1 MSRGV
6 NLLHLHSKAFQ
17 RIFFLLYFCLHLA
30 AVVVLQN
37 VRAFAPDELSY
48 IECFQSLYNAD
59 FNLQPFG
66 GWWNAN
72 IFFLRVLYLPV
83 KMFTFL
89 PFSDLVLLRV
99 YSIVLTFIALYL
111 LMQFTK
117 LTHSF
122 LGKIA
127 LIVFTFTPSIFIW
140 TTLAIK
146 ESFIIL
152 SFVVFFIGLCKI
164 PNKSIGYTLCFF
176 SGYSLL
182 NLKGYLFVVLTLS
195 IFLCLTLQLAKNRKL
210 NRTSLLLMLTLLAPY
225 ILSPTTSSLILDSS
239 VLFSKKLSEFR
250 IVTDD
255 IATGSPL
262 TESPQTNG
270 KLGITSDLLSNK
282 INQSSNFKLF
292 LSILHI
298 DEYLAKK
305 ESTYRELSSSE
316 LNQLRSLTPANP
328 TDLREF
334 VNGLSAFLLF
344 PNVFRS
350 NGSPILDLLGFEIFF
365 WIFLYAS
372 TIYIGW
378 QSRSYL
384 FRFPSVCLV
393 TFIGGFLIISELIE
407 ISVGTALR
415 HRSILALLLIVFIG
429 FHNSKIRGVAKTEV

>member
-1 MSRGV
+1 M
-6 NLLHLHSKAFQ
+6 HLHPKVFQ
-17 RIFFLLYFCLHLA
+17 RIFFLLYFGLHFA
-30 AVVVLQN
+30 AVVILKD

-72 IFFLRVLYLPV
+72 IFFLRVLYLPI
-83 KMFTFL
+83 KIFTFL

-117 LTHSF
+117 LTHSL

-127 LIVFTFTPSIFIW
+127 LFVFTFTPSIFLW

-152 SFVVFFIGLCKI
+152 SFVIFFIGLYKI
-164 PNKSIGYTLCFF
+164 PNKSIGYTLCFL

-195 IFLCLTLQLAKNRKL
+195 ILLCLTLQLAKNRKFH
-210 NRTSLLLMLTLLAPY
+210 RSSFLLMLTLSAPY
-225 ILSPTTSSLILDSS
+225 ILSPATSSLILDSS
-239 VLFSKKLSEFR
+239 LLFSKKLSEFR

-255 IATGSPL
+255 FMADSPM
-262 TESPQTNG
+262 TDSPMTDSPQTNG
-270 KLGITSDLLSNK
+270 KLGMTADLLSNH
-282 INQSSNFKLF
+282 INQNNNLKAF

-298 DEYLAKK
+298 NEYLAKK
-305 ESTYRELSSSE
+305 ESSYKELSSSE

-328 TDLREF
+328 TNLGEF
-334 VNGLSAFLLF
+334 ANGLSAFLLF

-350 NGSPILDLLGFEIFF
+350 NGSPILDLLGIEIFF
-365 WIFLYAS
+365 WIFLYVSA
-372 TIYIGW
+372 IYIGL
-378 QSRSYL
+378 QSRFYL
-384 FRFPSVCLV
+384 LRFPSICLT
-393 TFIGGFLIISELIE
+393 TFISGFLLISELTE

-429 FHNSKIRGVAKTEV
+429 LHNSKTRGVVSTKV

>member
-1 MSRGV
+1 M
-6 NLLHLHSKAFQ
+6 HLHPKVFQ
-17 RIFFLLYFCLHLA
+17 RIFFLLYFGLHFT
-30 AVVVLQN
+30 AVVVLKN

-72 IFFLRVLYLPV
+72 IFFLRVLYLPI
-83 KMFTFL
+83 KIFTFL

-122 LGKIA
+122 LGKIV
-127 LIVFTFTPSIFIW
+127 LIVFTFTPSIFLW

-152 SFVVFFIGLCKI
+152 SLVVFFVGLYKI
-164 PNKSIGYTLCFF
+164 PNKSIGYILCLF

-195 IFLCLTLQLAKNRKL
+195 ILLCLTLQLAKNRKFH
-210 NRTSLLLMLTLLAPY
+210 RTSLLLMLTLLAPY

-239 VLFSKKLSEFR
+239 IHFSKKLSEFR

-255 IATGSPL
+255 IVTG
-262 TESPQTNG
+262 SPQTNG

-282 INQSSNFKLF
+282 INQSSDFKLF
-292 LSILHI
+292 LSYLHV
-298 DEYLAKK
+298 DEYLAKN

-350 NGSPILDLLGFEIFF
+350 NGSPILDLLGLEIFF

-384 FRFPSVCLV
+384 LRFPSICLV
-393 TFIGGFLIISELIE
+393 TFISGFLIISELIE
-407 ISVGTALR
+407 INVGTALR
-415 HRSILALLLIVFIG
+415 HRSILALLFTIFIG
-429 FHNSKIRGVAKTEV
+429 FHNSKIKGVAKTEV

>member
-1 MSRGV
+1 M
-6 NLLHLHSKAFQ
+6 LHLHPKIFQ
-17 RIFFLLYFCLHLA
+17 RIFFLLYFGLHFA
-30 AVVVLQN
+30 AVVVLKN

-48 IECFQSLYNAD
+48 IKCFQSLYNAD
-59 FNLQPFG
+59 FNLQPYG
-66 GWWNAN
+66 GWWNAH

-89 PFSDLVLLRV
+89 PFSDLLLLRV
-99 YSIVLTFIALYL
+99 YSIVLTFIALCL

-117 LTHSF
+117 LTHSL

-127 LIVFTFTPSIFIW
+127 LIVFTFTPSIFLW

-152 SFVVFFIGLCKI
+152 SLVVFFVGLFKI

-182 NLKGYLFVVLTLS
+182 NLKGYLFVILTLS
-195 IFLCLTLQLAKNRKL
+195 ILLCLTLQLAKNRKFH
-210 NRTSLLLMLTLLAPY
+210 RSSFLLMLTLSAPY
-225 ILSPTTSSLILDSS
+225 ILSPATSSLILDSS
-239 VLFSKKLSEFR
+239 LLFSKKLSEFR
-250 IVTDD
+250 IVTD
-255 IATGSPL
+255 SPM
-262 TESPQTNG
+262 TDSPMTDSPQTNG
-270 KLGITSDLLSNK
+270 KLGMTANLLSNN
-282 INQSSNFKLF
+282 INQNNNFKLF
-292 LSILHI
+292 QSILHI

-305 ESTYRELSSSE
+305 ESTYKEVSSGE
-316 LNQLRSLTPANP
+316 LNQLRNLTPANP
-328 TDLREF
+328 TNLGEF

-350 NGSPILDLLGFEIFF
+350 NGSPILDLLGIEIFF

-372 TIYIGW
+372 AIYIGL

-384 FRFPSVCLV
+384 LRFPSICL
-393 TFIGGFLIISELIE
+393 TTSISGFLLISELIE
-407 ISVGTALR
+407 INVSTALR

-429 FHNSKIRGVAKTEV
+429 LHNSQTRGVESTEV

>member
-1 MSRGV
+1 M
-6 NLLHLHSKAFQ
+6 LHLHPKVFQ
-17 RIFFLLYFCLHLA
+17 RIFFLLYFGSHFA
-30 AVVVLQN
+30 AVVILKD

-48 IECFQSLYNAD
+48 IECFQGLYNAD

-72 IFFLRVLYLPV
+72 IFFLRVLYLPI
-83 KMFTFL
+83 KIFTFL

-117 LTHSF
+117 LTHSL

-127 LIVFTFTPSIFIW
+127 LIVFTFTPSIFLW

-152 SFVVFFIGLCKI
+152 SFVIFFVGLYKI
-164 PNKSIGYTLCFF
+164 PSKSIGYILCLF

-182 NLKGYLFVVLTLS
+182 HLKGYLFVVLTLS
-195 IFLCLTLQLAKNRKL
+195 ILLCLTLQLAKKRKFH
-210 NRTSLLLMLTLLAPY
+210 RSSLLLMLTLLAPY
-225 ILSPTTSSLILDSS
+225 VLSPTTSSLILDSS
-239 VLFSKKLSEFR
+239 LVFSKKLSEFR
-250 IVTDD
+250 IVTED
-255 IATGSPL
+255 IVTESPIA
-262 TESPQTNG
+262 ESPQTSG
-270 KLGITSDLLSNK
+270 KLGMTADLMSSS
-282 INQSSNFKLF
+282 INQNSNLKSF

-298 DEYLAKK
+298 NEYLVKK
-305 ESTYRELSSSE
+305 QRIYKDLSIGE

-328 TDLREF
+328 TDFTRF
-334 VNGLSAFLLF
+334 VNGLSAYLLF

-350 NGSPILDLLGFEIFF
+350 NGSPILDLLGFEVFF

-372 TIYIGW
+372 TTYVCW
-378 QSRSYL
+378 RSRSYL
-384 FRFPSVCLV
+384 LRFPTLCLV
-393 TFIGGFLIISELIE
+393 TCISGFLIISELTE

-415 HRSILALLLIVFIG
+415 HRSIFALLLIILIG
-429 FHNSKIRGVAKTEV
+429 FHNSKIRGVVNTKV